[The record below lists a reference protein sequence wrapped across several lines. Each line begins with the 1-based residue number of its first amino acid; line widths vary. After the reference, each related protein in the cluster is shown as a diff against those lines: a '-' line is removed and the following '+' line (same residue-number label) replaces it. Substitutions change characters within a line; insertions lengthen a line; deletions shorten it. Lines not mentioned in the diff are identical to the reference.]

1 MGQTFCGPKSAL
13 FWGAVTSVAGVRGA
27 RGVSILSTR
36 FVNLSTSFYVITV
49 FMLPFRKILNDTL
62 QKQLLQCVI
71 PSQIPFY
78 NIFPWFE

>member
-1 MGQTFCGPKSAL
+1 MLC
-13 FWGAVTSVAGVRGA
+13 WGAVTSVAGVRGA

-62 QKQLLQCVI
+62 QTTFAMRDTISDTFL
-71 PSQIPFY
+71 
-78 NIFPWFE
+78 